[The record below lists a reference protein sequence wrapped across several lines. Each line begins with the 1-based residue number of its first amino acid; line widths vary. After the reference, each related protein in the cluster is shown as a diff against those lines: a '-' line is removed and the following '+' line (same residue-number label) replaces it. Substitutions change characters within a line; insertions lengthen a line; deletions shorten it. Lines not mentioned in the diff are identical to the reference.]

1 MRLTKKEKE
10 VLVKIG
16 YAHKAFIELEQQ
28 HPDDIRDYV
37 NGVHIMQGLIM
48 QRVARRA
55 SKEFP
60 VYNKT
65 KKGWIKV

>member
-1 MRLTKKEKE
+1 MKLTKKEKN
-10 VLVKIG
+10 VIKKIG
-16 YAHKAFIELEQQ
+16 EAHKAFLDLEQQ

-55 SKEFP
+55 NSFFP
-60 VYNKT
+60 TYKQT
-65 KKGWIKV
+65 KDGWKKL